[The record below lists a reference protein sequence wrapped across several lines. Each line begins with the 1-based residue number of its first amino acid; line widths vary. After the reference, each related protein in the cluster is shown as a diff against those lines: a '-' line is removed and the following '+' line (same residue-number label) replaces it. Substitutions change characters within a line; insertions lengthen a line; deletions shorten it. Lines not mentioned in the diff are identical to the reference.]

1 MKNEKTGIE
10 IWTLDR
16 EGGRCALAVDGIVR
30 YVGARGECERR
41 AQILIPANDRDFQD
55 MMLVRALR

>member
-16 EGGRCALAVDGIVR
+16 EGGRCALAVNGLVR
-30 YVGARGECERR
+30 YVGARNECERR
-41 AQILIPANDRDFQD
+41 AQILIVINDRNLQD
-55 MMLVRALR
+55 MMLVRALG

>member
-16 EGGRCALAVDGIVR
+16 EGGRCALAVNGLVR
-30 YVGARGECERR
+30 FVGARDQCERR
-41 AQILIPANDRDFQD
+41 AQILIVVSDRNLQD
-55 MMLVRALR
+55 MMLVRALG

>member
-16 EGGRCALAVDGIVR
+16 EGGRCALAVNGLVR
-30 YVGARGECERR
+30 YVGARNECERR
-41 AQILIPANDRDFQD
+41 AQILIVVSDRNLQD
-55 MMLVRALR
+55 MMLVRALG